1 MAYNN
6 NPKFQLLGLVCL
18 LSLVYKSDAT
28 DYKVGGSKGWC
39 VPSDPNA
46 AEHNQWAERK
56 RFQIGD
62 SLGKF
67 TCFFFSLSTLFLK
80 FIFRKIY
87 IKYFIFG
94 TNYETLISFTD
105 NLHFLF
111 LTYKS

>member
-67 TCFFFSLSTLFLK
+67 TCFFFPFPHYFSNLFSE
-80 FIFRKIY
+80 RY
-87 IKYFIFG
+87 ILNI
-94 TNYETLISFTD
+94 
-105 NLHFLF
+105 LF
-111 LTYKS
+111 SVQIMKL